1 MITSKDNPQF
11 KALKK
16 LIHQPKRSDALMV
29 VEGVHACQLLLKHQ
43 GMHHLRIEKV
53 WVGRSALN
61 DREVQ
66 SLLLQAQHQYI
77 PVMELDG
84 ALFRELS
91 SLEQGIS
98 VLFEVQRPAIEPM
111 NFENITGNVVL
122 LDGIQDPGTMGTIN
136 RIADWL
142 GIEQIVC
149 STDSAD
155 PYNPKVVQA
164 TMGSIARVK
173 IIHTDLKKWLEDM
186 SDTQIFAAVLG
197 GKDVSSI
204 NKISEGVIIIGNESK
219 GISPELLKL
228 SNIKIA
234 IPAKGKAESLNAA
247 IATGI
252 ILSHLI

>member
-1 MITSKDNPQF
+1 MLSKT
-11 KALKK
+11 
-16 LIHQPKRSDALMV
+16 
-29 VEGVHACQLLLKHQ
+29 
-43 GMHHLRIEKV
+43 KV
-53 WVGRSALN
+53 KYI
-61 DREVQ
+61 Q
-66 SLLLQAQHQYI
+66 SLGQKKFRQSEMLFIAEGIKIVEELISEI
-77 PVMELDG
+77 PDLIVEVFAIQEWVEPQKKINAKIPITEITQQELERISQLTTPNKVL
-84 ALFRELS
+84 AIIKMLPEVKLS
-91 SLEQGIS
+91 SIK
-98 VLFEVQRPAIEPM
+98 
-111 NFENITGNVVL
+111 NKVVL
-122 LDGIQDPGTMGTIN
+122 ALDGIQDPGNMGTII
-136 RIADWL
+136 RIADWF